1 MWEALIPFPSRLVLT
16 LTHTPDSVQGMKEA
30 YVSVVPN
37 LASFTL
43 PSLWP
48 QPPVYQLL
56 QDFFF
61 FFPSKQIK
69 PQLFIC
75 STKSAR
81 CAVCSS
87 AGLGWCRKPAG
98 CETEGELFYFK
109 PVLFSM
115 SKHISCLKRERERS
129 EDLIPWYLKLKR
141 KKRNILLFI
150 QGGDIFLKGVTD
162 CPRKKKNQVHSN
174 PTFKFDPRH
183 SL

>member
-1 MWEALIPFPSRLVLT
+1 MNDNENITPNSGNVRGSHSFPQQISLDSHSHTRFSAGDERGLRFSGPQSGLIYS
-16 LTHTPDSVQGMKEA
+16 
-30 YVSVVPN
+30 
-37 LASFTL
+37 SFTL
-43 PSLWP
+43 TSASCLSIASG
-48 QPPVYQLL
+48 L
-56 QDFFF
+56 FF

-115 SKHISCLKRERERS
+115 SKHISCLKRERER
-129 EDLIPWYLKLKR
+129 EVK
-141 KKRNILLFI
+141 
-150 QGGDIFLKGVTD
+150 T
-162 CPRKKKNQVHSN
+162 
-174 PTFKFDPRH
+174 
-183 SL
+183 